1 MKYYKLAPL
10 CGALLLA
17 VVSCGCSKLKARDQL
32 NKGVVAFRNAQF
44 QPAIMHFKNAVAL
57 DPTMLNAR
65 LYLATAIAQ
74 QYIPGGDSP
83 ENLKFADQAI
93 DAFQDVLKMDP
104 GNITAIASIA
114 QVYYNMKKFDK
125 AKEYQQR
132 RLKLE
137 PTNPEPYYWIGVLDW
152 AVCYPRTQQVR
163 IDLKINT
170 PKDPAHPDVL
180 PPITKKPLAELAE
193 QNGPLIEEGIN
204 ALMKAI
210 ELKPNDFDTMAY
222 LNLMYRQKAEIE
234 ADADARQADVKQA
247 EAWVDKALATKKA
260 AAGGGTGATPS
271 G

>member
-74 QYIPGGDSP
+74 QYIPGGESP
-83 ENLKFADQAI
+83 DNVKIANEAI
-93 DAFQDVLKMDP
+93 DAFQDVLRVDP

-114 QVYYNMKKFDK
+114 QVYYNMKNFDK

-137 PTNPEPYYWIGVLDW
+137 PNNPEPYYWIGVLDW
-152 AVCYPRTQQVR
+152 AICFPRTQMLR
-163 IDLKINT
+163 RDLKIDT
-170 PKDPAHPDVL
+170 AKDPKKPDVL
-180 PPITKKPLAELAE
+180 PPFPKKELAELTT

-204 ALMKAI
+204 ALTKAL
-210 ELKPNDFDTMAY
+210 ELKPNDSDSMVY
-222 LNLMYRQKAEIE
+222 INLMYRQKAEIE
-234 ADADARQADVKQA
+234 ADAGAREADVKTA
-247 EAWVDKALATKKA
+247 NDWMEKALVAKK
-260 AAGGGTGATPS
+260 GGAVGASASPTS
-271 G
+271 